1 MHRSYA
7 TRIFGREKWNDKT
20 RSDNDYEIACGIDSS
35 DFDWK
40 NDSFPEITRD
50 RMKLYKLHVR
60 AFPWIQQGTKSIRVP
75 LRLCLT
81 G

>member
-1 MHRSYA
+1 MPQEFSA
-7 TRIFGREKWNDKT
+7 EEKWNDKT

-40 NDSFPEITRD
+40 YDSFPEITRD

-60 AFPWIQQGTKSIRVP
+60 GFFHGCFRGQKA
-75 LRLCLT
+75 
-81 G
+81 